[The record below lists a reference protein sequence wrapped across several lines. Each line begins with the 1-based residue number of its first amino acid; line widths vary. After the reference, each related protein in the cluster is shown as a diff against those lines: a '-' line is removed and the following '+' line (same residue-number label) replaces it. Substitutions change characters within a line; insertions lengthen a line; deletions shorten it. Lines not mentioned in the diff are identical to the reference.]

1 MLTRLYAD
9 NFLCLVNFELAL
21 DESNVLLGANGSG
34 KTSALEVLR
43 RIRALVSRRERIE
56 DVFPI
61 RDLCLSQNRD
71 KQHFELDLKIDG
83 DSYRYLLVVEHDRPN
98 KQMRIGEEA
107 LFHEGKPIFEFRQG
121 DAQLYHD
128 NYKKGPAYPFD
139 WGLSGIG
146 VLNERLDNRKL
157 TKFKHAL
164 ANFIIASPCPPLFES
179 ESRSED
185 SRADT
190 LGPFLEDFV
199 GWYRGASQENMG
211 AIGDLFGALREVLPG
226 FNSMHMVE
234 SGEHSRALKV
244 SFLRPDGNRGAN
256 RKRRTDL
263 YGFSQLSDGQRMLVA
278 LYSLIFLA
286 ADRPYLF
293 LDEPDNYLALREI
306 QPWLALA
313 SEQCG
318 DTLEQLVLV
327 SHHPVTIDY
336 LAGASGRWFFRDG
349 TGPVRVNTEPPE
361 LKDALSLSEIVA
373 RGWEE

>member
-21 DESNVLLGANGSG
+21 DERNVLLGANGSG
-34 KTSALEVLR
+34 KTSAFDVLR
-43 RIRALVSRRERIE
+43 RIRALVWRSERIE
-56 DVFPI
+56 DVFPT

-71 KQHFELDLKIDG
+71 KQHFELDLRIDG
-83 DSYRYLLVVEHDRPN
+83 DSYRYVLMVEHIRHS
-98 KQMRIGEEA
+98 KRMRIGEET
-107 LFHEGKPIFEFRQG
+107 LSHEGKPIFEFRQG

-128 NYKKGPAYPFD
+128 DYEKGPAYPFD
-139 WGLSGIG
+139 WGRSGIG
-146 VLNERLDNRKL
+146 VLNERSDNRKI
-157 TKFKHAL
+157 TRFRHAL

-199 GWYRGASQENMG
+199 GWYRGAAQENMG
-211 AIGDLFGALREVLPG
+211 AIGDLFSALREVLPG
-226 FNSMHMVE
+226 FKSMDMVE
-234 SGEHSRALKV
+234 SGENSRALKV
-244 SFLRPDGNRGAN
+244 SFRRPDGNGGAD
-256 RKRRTDL
+256 RL
-263 YGFSQLSDGQRMLVA
+263 SFSQLSDGQKMLVA
-278 LYSLIFLA
+278 LYSLMFLA

-318 DTLEQLVLV
+318 DTLEQLVLI

-349 TGPVRVNTEPPE
+349 TGPVRVSTEPPK
-361 LKDALSLSEIVA
+361 LKDGLALSEIVA